1 MSELTSLQ
9 EGPDALHNALEAS
22 SAPHDV
28 LDVSVEGIFVVR
40 CSLGIPGSIVKSD
53 DGLAEL
59 GVASNRRT
67 AMLYIKRER
76 GEGMCRRTYTMMAFA
91 AFVRFATVP
100 TWGSVARTEGQH
112 GQKNEQ
118 TTHLSHRDARQYHRG
133 GARLRMGWWTAEC
146 S

>member
-9 EGPDALHNALEAS
+9 EGPDTLHDALEAS

-53 DGLAEL
+53 NGLAEL
-59 GVASNRRT
+59 GVASYRRT

-76 GEGMCRRTYTMMAFA
+76 GEGMYEDVHDDGVRGVREIGDCADLGVCGAHRRLA
-91 AFVRFATVP
+91 
-100 TWGSVARTEGQH
+100 
-112 GQKNEQ
+112 
-118 TTHLSHRDARQYHRG
+118 
-133 GARLRMGWWTAEC
+133 
-146 S
+146 